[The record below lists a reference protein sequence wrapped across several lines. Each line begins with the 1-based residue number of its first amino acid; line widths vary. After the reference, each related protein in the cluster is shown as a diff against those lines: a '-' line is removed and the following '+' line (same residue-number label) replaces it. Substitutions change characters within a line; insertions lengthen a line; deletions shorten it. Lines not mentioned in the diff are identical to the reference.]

1 MTVKYAAPDDV
12 ADELTRQHA
21 VAMDCDDCDVYDDIW
36 CRYHQGYREGT
47 RGALRARDGFG

>member
-47 RGALRARDGFG
+47 LVLLLKAVAG